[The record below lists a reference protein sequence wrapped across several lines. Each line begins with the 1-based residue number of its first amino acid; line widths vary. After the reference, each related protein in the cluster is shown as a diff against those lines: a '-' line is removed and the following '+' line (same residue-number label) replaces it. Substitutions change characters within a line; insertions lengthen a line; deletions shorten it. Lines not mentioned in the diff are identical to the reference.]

1 MACLWPKSLC
11 ASLSQIRSPPTQVPE
26 SGVLA
31 LIEALGA
38 ERAAGPGIEILVE
51 NVAGNR
57 AREEIDD
64 GG

>member
-1 MACLWPKSLC
+1 M
-11 ASLSQIRSPPTQVPE
+11 
-26 SGVLA
+26 LA

-38 ERAAGPGIEILVE
+38 ERAAGPGPGILVE

-57 AREEIDD
+57 AREGIDD